1 MLQRTSVGSWW
12 KNVFGQW
19 KQRSE
24 IGRDYYRKHLKNR
37 KKVFA
42 TTRSLEE
49 TAELECEV
57 AHSNRNPTEDE

>member
-1 MLQRTSVGSWW
+1 M
-12 KNVFGQW
+12 FGQW

-24 IGRDYYRKHLKNR
+24 KGRGLPPETPQKSK

-42 TTRSLEE
+42 TTKSLEE

-57 AHSNRNPTEDE
+57 AHSNRNSTEDE